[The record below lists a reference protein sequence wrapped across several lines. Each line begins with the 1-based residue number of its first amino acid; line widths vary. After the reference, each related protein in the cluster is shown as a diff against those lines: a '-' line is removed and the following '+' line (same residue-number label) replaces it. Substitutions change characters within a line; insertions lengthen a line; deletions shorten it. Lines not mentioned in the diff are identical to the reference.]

1 MLSII
6 LEKELWKKK
15 NSILD
20 LTLHLYILQLLW
32 NFLKLFLWN
41 TCTYTDRAF
50 YLTDVKLA
58 HTSTHTN
65 KSFLSL
71 VSIKSFESSQLFLN
85 LVQNFEKTVMTQKLM
100 RLDVSRNVQFTLKF
114 RKVFIS
120 RIRGHS
126 KNMLVQN
133 DRFLN
138 PSPSNPSF
146 VITKTLKTWQ
156 LLVWIRYVTRS
167 IRRQQLFRYLR
178 AH

>member
-6 LEKELWKKK
+6 LEKELWKK

-85 LVQNFEKTVMTQKLM
+85 LVQNFEKTFMTQKLM

-138 PSPSNPSF
+138 PCPSNPSF